1 MKDFGTAAILC
12 GGKSRRMG
20 FDKCEVRIN
29 GKLLIEIIAK
39 QLEQVFENVI
49 LISNDKYKFKE
60 IKYKVLEDIIPNSGP
75 LGGIYTALN
84 HTTSKYTFVTACDMP
99 VISLDYIKYMKE
111 LIKIQS
117 LNGVASNN
125 SGFIEPMYAFYSREM
140 LSTFKNELKEN
151 NFKMLSVINKCNM
164 YIVKDEKV
172 REFSRNMNI
181 FTNLNYKSDLSF
193 LENAFLE
200 VIDGY

>member
-12 GGKSRRMG
+12 GGKSSRMG

-29 GKLLIEIIAK
+29 GKLLIEVIAR

-49 LISNDKYKFKE
+49 LISNDKYKLKD

-111 LIKIQS
+111 LIKSQS

-151 NFKMLSVINKCNM
+151 NFKMLNVINKCNM

-193 LENAFLE
+193 LENAFSE
-200 VIDGY
+200 VINGY